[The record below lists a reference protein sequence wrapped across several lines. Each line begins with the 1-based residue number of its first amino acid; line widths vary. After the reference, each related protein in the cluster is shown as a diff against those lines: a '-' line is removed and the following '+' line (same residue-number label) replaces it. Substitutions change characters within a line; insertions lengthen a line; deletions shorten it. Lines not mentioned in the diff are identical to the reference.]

1 MTGTLTVDVAS
12 YETWDTSHQYPFT
25 YLFAGDTVTILAE
38 TAGTITI
45 TDGVTTATIPQ
56 VAVLSKQPTVR
67 RN

>member
-1 MTGTLTVDVAS
+1 MTGTLTIDVAS
-12 YETWDTSHQYPFT
+12 YETWDTDHQYPHT
-25 YLFAGDTVTILAE
+25 YLFAGDAVTILAE

-45 TDGVTTATIPQ
+45 TDGATTETIPQ